1 MIKPE
6 QVYDDRHKEE
16 RGTLLVF
23 ELESI
28 AKLQSLSGSPVLQV
42 FILLQS
48 TARVGKGF
56 HGTLNNVNVKLRLM
70 LLYKF
75 IPNENAVK
83 MGNVSIITLH
93 FRILDMHHQRHF

>member
-6 QVYDDRHKEE
+6 QVYDDRQKDE
-16 RGTLLVF
+16 RGTLLVV

-48 TARVGKGF
+48 TARVGQGF
-56 HGTLNNVNVKLRLM
+56 HGTSNNVKLNVGLRLTSN
-70 LLYKF
+70 L
-75 IPNENAVK
+75 PNMPGWDSNK
-83 MGNVSIITLH
+83 TMF
-93 FRILDMHHQRHF
+93 FR